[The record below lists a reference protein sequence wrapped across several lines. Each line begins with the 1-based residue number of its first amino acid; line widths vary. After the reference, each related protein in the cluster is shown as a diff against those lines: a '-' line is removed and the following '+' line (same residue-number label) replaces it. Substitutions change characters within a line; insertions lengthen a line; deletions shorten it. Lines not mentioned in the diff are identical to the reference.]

1 MTQPLDEH
9 NDKVKSTIETFIGA
23 STTLKRRRKTE
34 EDFNKEKF
42 EIIIRTLEEIEVRS
56 TLLEE
61 DFNLGLQKYDDK
73 FYTVIDN
80 LLELYLGKEAMELV
94 NFYLFDRI
102 SESDGEPNEVLDST
116 GNPVPLNNPSDL
128 WDIIQFM
135 KVSLSKKK

>member
-34 EDFNKEKF
+34 DDFNKEKF
-42 EIIIRTLEEIEVRS
+42 EIIIRTLEEVEVRS

-73 FYTVIDN
+73 FYIIIDN
-80 LLELYLGKEAMELV
+80 LLELYLGKEVIEIV
-94 NFYLFDRI
+94 DFYLFGRI
-102 SESDGEPNEVLDST
+102 NDDGTTNEILDPQ
-116 GNPVPLNNPSDL
+116 GNTVPLNNPSDL
-128 WDIIQFM
+128 WDVIQFM
-135 KVSLSKKK
+135 KINLPKKK

>member
-9 NDKVKSTIETFIGA
+9 NDKVKNTIDNLIGA

-42 EIIIRTLEEIEVRS
+42 ETIVRTLEEVEVRS

-73 FYTVIDN
+73 FYLIIDT
-80 LLELYLGKEAMELV
+80 LLELYIGKEGMQLV
-94 NFYLFDRI
+94 DFYLFGRI
-102 SESDGEPNEVLDST
+102 NDDGSTNEIMDSH
-116 GNPVPLNNPSDL
+116 GNIVPLENPSDL
-128 WDIIQFM
+128 WYAIQFI
-135 KVSLSKKK
+135 KSNPSKKK

>member
-9 NDKVKSTIETFIGA
+9 NDKVKSTIETLIGA

-42 EIIIRTLEEIEVRS
+42 EIIIRTLEEVEVRS

-73 FYTVIDN
+73 FYIIIDN
-80 LLELYLGKEAMELV
+80 LLELYLGKEVMELV
-94 NFYLFDRI
+94 DFYLFGRI
-102 SESDGEPNEVLDST
+102 NNDGTANEILDSQ
-116 GNPVPLNNPSDL
+116 GNAVPLNNPSDL
-128 WDIIQFM
+128 WDIIQFI
-135 KVSLSKKK
+135 KVNPSKKK

>member
-9 NDKVKSTIETFIGA
+9 NDKVKSTIETLIGA

-42 EIIIRTLEEIEVRS
+42 EVIIRTLEEVEVRS

-73 FYTVIDN
+73 FYIIIDN

-94 NFYLFDRI
+94 DFYLFGRI
-102 SESDGEPNEVLDST
+102 NDDGTANEILDSQ
-116 GNPVPLNNPSDL
+116 GNAVPLNNPSDL
-128 WDIIQFM
+128 WDVIQFM
-135 KVSLSKKK
+135 KINLPKKK

>member
-9 NDKVKSTIETFIGA
+9 NDKVKSTIETLIGA

-42 EIIIRTLEEIEVRS
+42 EIIIRTLEEVEVRS

-73 FYTVIDN
+73 FYIIIDN
-80 LLELYLGKEAMELV
+80 LLELYLGKEVMELV
-94 NFYLFDRI
+94 DFYLFGRI
-102 SESDGEPNEVLDST
+102 NNDGTANEILDSQ
-116 GNPVPLNNPSDL
+116 GNAIPLNNPSDL
-128 WDIIQFM
+128 WDIIQFI
-135 KVSLSKKK
+135 KVNPSKKK

>member
-9 NDKVKSTIETFIGA
+9 NDKVKSTIETLIGA

-42 EIIIRTLEEIEVRS
+42 ETIIRTLEEVEVRS

-61 DFNLGLQKYDDK
+61 DFHLGLQKYDDK
-73 FYTVIDN
+73 FYIIIDN

-94 NFYLFDRI
+94 DFYLFGRI
-102 SESDGEPNEVLDST
+102 NDDGTPNEILDSQE
-116 GNPVPLNNPSDL
+116 NIVPLNNPGDL
-128 WDIIQFM
+128 WDVIQFM
-135 KVSLSKKK
+135 KINSSKKK